1 MYRPVMSITS
11 ISYTIDRLKKGG
23 VVAFP
28 TETVYALAG
37 DACNADAVSRIFKIK
52 DRGFDRPL
60 SVLIHDLSC
69 LGYWVDEIP
78 NHVKQLAQHFWP
90 GPLTLIFTRKK
101 SARCYISPRDQ
112 SIGLRIPNHPIAKK
126 ILQAF
131 PRGLAA
137 PSANRTGQVSAVRAK
152 QVHEH
157 LGAFIDSVVDL
168 DRGVMGIES
177 TIVDVRVDPP
187 QIIREGAIK
196 PSLIRQIAF

>member
-1 MYRPVMSITS
+1 MSITS
-11 ISYTIDRLKKGG
+11 IAYTIDRLKKGG

-37 DACNADAVSRIFKIK
+37 DACNPDAISRIFKIK

-60 SVLIHDLSC
+60 SVLIHDLDC
-69 LGYWVDEIP
+69 LSYWVDEIP
-78 NHVKQLAQHFWP
+78 HHAKQFAQQFWP

-101 SARCYISPRDQ
+101 SARCYIAPRDQ

-126 ILQAF
+126 ILQDF

-137 PSANRTGQVSAVRAK
+137 SSANRTGQASAIRAK
-152 QVHEH
+152 QVHKH
-157 LGAFIDSVVDL
+157 LGVFIDSVVDSN
-168 DRGVMGIES
+168 RGVMGIES

-196 PSLIRQIAF
+196 SSLIRQNVF